1 MKRILKKLLII
12 FLIFLTINTFIVSN
26 VSNAD
31 WVEDALDA
39 VGEGI
44 IGFFA
49 WPVQFLLKIAG
60 TAISSVTAAVAYI
73 DGTIDGEDT
82 STITPLDILFNTT
95 EKPKVKIVNINVFD
109 ISEPESI
116 TGKIRIGIAT
126 WYYVL
131 RIIATAILLVILI
144 YVGIRMAI
152 TTIASDKAMYSK
164 MLIDWVTSL
173 ALIFLLQYIILFTFY
188 VNDALVEAMSGVAE
202 GANIDTAIEQL
213 REEAT
218 AFGYKGIGAAAVYFI
233 LVTQTIG
240 LLISYINRMLKVSF
254 LVIISPLIT
263 LTYSIDKMGDG
274 KAQALGTWL
283 KEFVFTVL
291 MQPFHCI
298 IYMIMVSTALNLL
311 TSNLGISGSAERLG
325 YAIFAVICI
334 RFIQEAEKIVRK
346 IFHFEDDNSGTSVA
360 AGMAM
365 SAMMLSQSKNI
376 GRTLKSG
383 VTTAK
388 NLKANGANA
397 IRHLKTDAMVMGAVL
412 TGKNKTDVTRTVEE
426 KSTDEDGKEVTTTKE
441 EVVGQRNMTY
451 AELKEQALAKQ
462 VEKKADKIAGKVAGT
477 TYMAY
482 DYSDKKSRDDL
493 KTDEEKARYDT
504 LRNNGMGHSRAMA
517 TLRKEALEKKKKEN
531 FEKEHPHANTVIRK
545 ARGVVNS
552 AKTFNQ
558 LDVIKDLKSAGKTY
572 ISAAVGAGV
581 GLSMYGNG
589 RDLMQSGM
597 MGAAAF
603 SSTQEFMKDTTKNLV
618 DTAAQSVS
626 ALNASSPEE
635 ARNIAID
642 ALQSDSTRF
651 EDNSDEMNNILEN
664 LKNQLKA
671 LGMNENAVNKFSNKI
686 HKEVRRNAMKGN
698 PESIGSI
705 MQKNLQQYNDTAE
718 GKAQPINM
726 SKNMTLL
733 EDAMNQTSDF
743 ENKKVIYDNFQQA
756 SQATGISADAYLDE
770 IVGSFK
776 SIDGASFSNPGSD
789 NSPRKDITND
799 TIDAVKAENDGKD
812 VADATERAEAVV
824 EETIE
829 AAMSKLEKGILD
841 TAEIEKI
848 KTEMKTDLEGKIQT
862 EVKTKIEEIQR
873 SSDKEIA
880 GIRDQLLK
888 DLADYESKKRELE
901 QKQAELEAGTKVMDS
916 AERIDFEKSKIRT
929 EYQIQT
935 LTQQITYA
943 TNYTA
948 PKRNNEGQGVY
959 VKETLNIQ

>member
-1 MKRILKKLLII
+1 MKRVLKKLLII
-12 FLIFLTINTFIVSN
+12 FLIFLTINTFIISN
-26 VSNAD
+26 VSHAGF
-31 WVEDALDA
+31 VEDTLDA
-39 VGEGI
+39 IGEGI
-44 IGFFA
+44 IGLFA

-60 TAISSVTAAVAYI
+60 SAISSVTAGVAYI
-73 DGTIDGEDT
+73 DGTIDGGDT
-82 STITPLDILFNTT
+82 STITPFDILFNTT

-131 RIIATAILLVILI
+131 RVIATAILLVILI

-164 MLIDWVTSL
+164 MLIDWITSL

-202 GANIDTAIEQL
+202 GANIDEAIEQL

-254 LVIISPLIT
+254 LIIIAPLIT

-298 IYMIMVSTALNLL
+298 IYMIMVSTSLELL
-311 TSNLGISGSAERLG
+311 TSNLGLGGSAERLG

-376 GRTLKSG
+376 GKTLKSG

-388 NLKANGANA
+388 NLKANTANLL
-397 IRHLKTDAMVMGAVL
+397 RHAKTDAMVLKAVA
-412 TGKNKTDVTRTVEE
+412 TGKNKADVTRTVEE
-426 KSTDEDGKEVTTTKE
+426 KSTDENGEVVTTTRE
-441 EVVGQRNMTY
+441 EVVGKRNMTY
-451 AELKEQALAKQ
+451 AELKEQALAQQ
-462 VEKKADKIAGKVAGT
+462 VEKKADKIAGKIMGT
-477 TYMAY
+477 TYMAS
-482 DYSDKKSRDDL
+482 DYSDKKGRDDL
-493 KTDEEKARYDT
+493 KSDEEKARYDT
-504 LRNNGMGHSRAMA
+504 LRNNGMSHTRAMA
-517 TLRKEALEKKKKEN
+517 TLRKEALEK
-531 FEKEHPHANTVIRK
+531 EKGEKFDRKHPHASSAIRG

-552 AKTFNQ
+552 AKALNQ
-558 LDVIKDLKSAGKTY
+558 LDIVKDLKAIGKTY
-572 ISAAVGAGV
+572 ISATVGAGV
-581 GLSMYGNG
+581 GISMYGNG

-618 DTAAQSVS
+618 ASAAQSVS

-635 ARNIAID
+635 ARNIAMD
-642 ALQSDSTRF
+642 ALQSDPTRF
-651 EDNSDEMNNILEN
+651 EDNSDEMNQILEN

-671 LGMNENAVNKFSNKI
+671 LGMNEKAVNRFSNKI
-686 HKEVRRNAMKGN
+686 HKEVRKNAMKGN
-698 PESIGSI
+698 PESIQSI
-705 MQKNLQQYNDTAE
+705 MEKNLQQYNGTAE

-733 EDAMNQTSDF
+733 KDAMDQTSEF
-743 ENKKVIYDNFQQA
+743 ENKKVIFDNFQQA
-756 SQATGISADAYLDE
+756 TQATGISADAYLDE
-770 IVGSFK
+770 IVGNFK
-776 SIDGASFSNPGSD
+776 AIDGSSFANPGSE
-789 NSPRKDITND
+789 NGERKDITND
-799 TIDAVKAENDGKD
+799 TIDTVKADNDGYD
-812 VADATERAEAVV
+812 VTDATKRAEAVA

-829 AAMSKLEKGILD
+829 AVISKVEGSVLD
-841 TAEIEKI
+841 TAKREKI
-848 KTEMKTDLEGKIQT
+848 KSEMKTELEGKIET
-862 EVKTKIEEIQR
+862 EIKQKIEEIQR
-873 SSDKEIA
+873 SSDKEIKD
-880 GIRDQLLK
+880 IRDQLLK
-888 DLADYESKKRELE
+888 DLAECERERKEIE
-901 QKQAELEAGTKVMDS
+901 QIQSELEAGTLTKSS
-916 AERIDFEKSKIRT
+916 AERADFEKRKIRN
-929 EYQIQT
+929 EYQ
-935 LTQQITYA
+935 TQIITQKITYA
-943 TNYTA
+943 TNYSA
-948 PKRNNEGQGVY
+948 PPR
-959 VKETLNIQ
+959 KETV

>member
-73 DGTIDGEDT
+73 DNTGDSENP

-131 RIIATAILLVILI
+131 RVIATAILLVILI

-202 GANIDTAIEQL
+202 EANIDTAIEQL

-298 IYMIMVSTALNLL
+298 IYMIMVSTALKLL
-311 TSNLGISGSAERLG
+311 TSNLGLGGSAERLG
-325 YAIFAVICI
+325 YSIFAIICI

-397 IRHLKTDAMVMGAVL
+397 IRHLKTDAMVMRAVL

-426 KSTDEDGKEVTTTKE
+426 KSTDEDGKEVTTTRE
-441 EVVGQRNMTY
+441 EVVGKRNMTY
-451 AELKEQALAKQ
+451 AELKEAAMARQ
-462 VEKKADKIAGKVAGT
+462 VEKKADKIAGKIMGT
-477 TYMAY
+477 TYMAS

-493 KTDEEKARYDT
+493 KSDADRARYDT
-504 LRNNGMGHSRAMA
+504 LRNNGMGHTRAMA
-517 TLRKEALEKKKKEN
+517 TLRKEALEKEKAKKSAE
-531 FEKEHPHANTVIRK
+531 EHPHRNRIISHG
-545 ARGVVNS
+545 RGVVNGVK
-552 AKTFNQ
+552 ALNQ
-558 LDVIKDLKSAGKTY
+558 LDVVKDFKAIGKTY
-572 ISAAVGAGV
+572 ISATVGAGV

-603 SSTQEFMKDTTKNLV
+603 SSTQEFMKDTTKNLAN
-618 DTAAQSVS
+618 TAAQSVS

-635 ARNIAID
+635 ARAIAMEV
-642 ALQSDSTRF
+642 LQSDPTRF
-651 EDNSDEMNNILEN
+651 EENSDEMNQILEN

-671 LGMNENAVNKFSNKI
+671 LGMNEKAVNRYSNKI

-698 PESIGSI
+698 PESIESI
-705 MQKNLQQYNDTAE
+705 MEKNLQQYNDTAE
-718 GKAQPINM
+718 GRAQPINM

-733 EDAMNQTSDF
+733 KDAMDQTSDF
-743 ENKKVIYDNFQQA
+743 EKKKVIYDGAQQMMET
-756 SQATGISADAYLDE
+756 SGMSADACVDE
-770 IVGSFK
+770 IVGNFK
-776 SIDGASFSNPGSD
+776 AMDRSSLGNPGSD

-799 TIDAVKAENDGKD
+799 TIDAVKAKNDSID
-812 VADATERAEAVV
+812 IADATERAGAVV
-824 EETIE
+824 EKTIEETI
-829 AAMSKLEKGILD
+829 SRLEEGALD

-848 KTEMKTDLEGKIQT
+848 KTEMKTELEGKIET
-862 EVKTKIEEIQR
+862 EVKAKIEEIQK
-873 SSDKEIA
+873 SSDIK
-880 GIRDQLLK
+880 GIRDELLK
-888 DLADYESKKRELE
+888 QLEECQRERKLIE
-901 QKQAELEAGTKVMDS
+901 QKQAELEAGTRTMDS
-916 AERIDFEKSKIRT
+916 AERITFEKEKIIND
-929 EYQIQT
+929 YQ
-935 LTQQITYA
+935 TQIITQNITYA
-943 TNYTA
+943 TNYNA
-948 PKRNNEGQGVY
+948 PPKQ
-959 VKETLNIQ
+959 ETI

>member
-1 MKRILKKLLII
+1 M
-12 FLIFLTINTFIVSN
+12 
-26 VSNAD
+26 SNAG
-31 WVEDALDA
+31 WVEDTLDTI
-39 VGEGI
+39 GEGI
-44 IGFFA
+44 IGLFA

-73 DGTIDGEDT
+73 DNTGDSET
-82 STITPLDILFNTT
+82 SNTITPFDILFNTT
-95 EKPKVKIVNINVFD
+95 EEPKVKIININVFD
-109 ISEPESI
+109 LSDTESI
-116 TGKIRIGIAT
+116 TGKIRLGIAT

-131 RIIATAILLVILI
+131 RVIATAILLVILI

-152 TTIASDKAMYSK
+152 TTIASDKAMHSK

-188 VNDALVEAMSGVAE
+188 VNDALVDAMRNAGTESV
-202 GANIDTAIEQL
+202 NIDEAIEQL

-254 LVIISPLIT
+254 LVIIAPLIT

-298 IYMIMVSTALNLL
+298 IYMIMVSTSLELL
-311 TSNLGISGSAERLG
+311 TSNLGLGGSAERLG
-325 YAIFAVICI
+325 YSIFAVICI

-376 GRTLKSG
+376 GKTLKSG

-388 NLKANGANA
+388 NLKSNA
-397 IRHLKTDAMVMGAVL
+397 TNLLRHAKTDAMVMGAVL
-412 TGKNKTDVTRTVEE
+412 SRNNTKTVTVNKTDDDGNVITDNEGKPQTEEVTR
-426 KSTDEDGKEVTTTKE
+426 KMS
-441 EVVGQRNMTY
+441 Y
-451 AELKEQALAKQ
+451 AELKEEAMAKQ
-462 VEKKADKIAGKVAGT
+462 IDKKADKLAKKVYGRYAGESA
-477 TYMAY
+477 MS
-482 DYSDKKSRDDL
+482 DYTAKDGKKREDLSDKER
-493 KTDEEKARYDT
+493 ARYDD
-504 LRNNGMGHSRAMA
+504 LRNSGMGHTRAMA
-517 TLRKEALEKKKKEN
+517 TLRKEALEKKKD
-531 FEKEHPHANTVIRK
+531 EKFDRDHPNASRTIK
-545 ARGVVNS
+545 AGRGVVNGVK
-552 AKTFNQ
+552 ALNQ

-581 GLSMYGNG
+581 GISMYGNG
-589 RDLMQSGM
+589 RDLIQSGM

-603 SSTQEFMKDTTKNLV
+603 SGTQEFMKDTTKNLV
-618 DTAAQSVS
+618 TSAAQSVS

-635 ARNIAID
+635 ARAIAMD
-642 ALQSDSTRF
+642 ALQSDPTRF
-651 EDNSDEMNNILEN
+651 EDNSDEMNQILDN

-671 LGMNENAVNKFSNKI
+671 LGMNEKAVNRFSNKI
-686 HKEVRRNAMKGN
+686 HKEIRKNAMKGN
-698 PESIGSI
+698 PESIQSI
-705 MQKNLQQYNDTAE
+705 MEKNLQQYNSTAE

-733 EDAMNQTSDF
+733 DDAMKQTSQF
-743 ENKKVIYDNFQQA
+743 ENKKVIFDNFQQA
-756 SQATGISADAYLDE
+756 TQASGISADAYLDE
-770 IVGSFK
+770 LVGSFK
-776 SIDGASFSNPGSD
+776 SMDSSSFANPGSE
-789 NSPRKDITND
+789 NGGRTDITDD
-799 TIDAVKAENDGKD
+799 TIATVKAENDGKD
-812 VADATERAEAVV
+812 VTDVTEIAKTELK
-824 EETIE
+824 ETIE
-829 AAMSKLEKGILD
+829 STMSKISEDVLDESEK
-841 TAEIEKI
+841 EKI
-848 KTEMKTDLEGKIQT
+848 KSEMIKDLEGKIET
-862 EVKTKIEEIQR
+862 EVKANIEKIQKDSKDEVKKLT
-873 SSDKEIA
+873 DK
-880 GIRDQLLK
+880 LLK
-888 DLADYESKKRELE
+888 DLDECERQRKELE
-901 QKQAELEAGTKVMDS
+901 QKQQELEAGTKVMDS
-916 AERIDFEKSKIRT
+916 AERIEFEKSKIRT

-948 PKRNNEGQGVY
+948 PTKKDEGQV
-959 VKETLNIQ
+959 VITEKLIRK